1 MAVKFRT
8 AIEIEVEVRG
18 SVDFPVQPHGWD
30 PGDPG
35 GCELEAV
42 VLEHKRT
49 NRQGETET
57 FVVDILEC
65 LPDGLVKELEEQLQ
79 GAAEEQ
85 AMDAYNASMEA
96 KYDATK
102 EGE

>member
-8 AIEIEVEVRG
+8 AIEVEVEVHG
-18 SVDFPVQPHGWD
+18 SVDFPVQPKGWD

-42 VLEHKRT
+42 LLGH
-49 NRQGETET
+49 
-57 FVVDILEC
+57 VDILQF
-65 LPDGLVKELEEQLQ
+65 LPDAIVKELEEQLQ
-79 GAAEEQ
+79 VAAEEQ
-85 AMDAYNASMEA
+85 AMDAYNAAMEA
-96 KYDATK
+96 RYDARK